1 MLQLDLAKDD
11 SGACTESV
19 VLTEGGSGEVLTSL
33 NCSASRLAHLFR
45 SGGGGGGGV
54 FYTQTNV
61 ASMDLLLLANNTG
74 TLLMRV
80 TGEGGTFHIVS
91 VFH

>member
-19 VLTEGGSGEVLTSL
+19 VLRAGGSGEVLTSL

-45 SGGGGGGGV
+45 SGGDGGV

-74 TLLMRV
+74 ILVMRV
-80 TGEGGTFHIVS
+80 TGEDGSFHICS
-91 VFH
+91 VFR